1 MPDITGE
8 NIVRPGQTACFLH
21 AILDPVLNQSQEEP
35 IRMTTTPLAGLR
47 ALVADDN
54 PINLQIIDT
63 FLKRL
68 GLVPQLVEDGRQAV
82 DAWAPGKF
90 DILCF
95 DIAMP
100 ELDGIAALQHIQAR
114 ARAMVAPMTPAV
126 AITANAQPH
135 QLQSY
140 LAAGFDDN
148 LAKPVSRAEL
158 ARVISAAI
166 AQTTTPHGA

>member
-1 MPDITGE
+1 
-8 NIVRPGQTACFLH
+8 
-21 AILDPVLNQSQEEP
+21 
-35 IRMTTTPLAGLR
+35 MTDAPLAGLR

-68 GLVPQLVEDGRQAV
+68 GLVPHLVEDGRQAV
-82 DAWAPGKF
+82 DAWAPGRF
-90 DILCF
+90 DVLCF

-100 ELDGIAALQHIQAR
+100 ELDGIDALGQIQSR
-114 ARAMVAPMTPAV
+114 ASALVAPMTPAL

-140 LAAGFDDN
+140 LAAGFDDH

-158 ARVISAAI
+158 ARAITGAITGAI
-166 AQTTTPHGA
+166 AGTPRQSD

>member
-1 MPDITGE
+1 
-8 NIVRPGQTACFLH
+8 
-21 AILDPVLNQSQEEP
+21 
-35 IRMTTTPLAGLR
+35 MTDAPLTGLR

-68 GLVPQLVEDGRQAV
+68 GLVPHLVEDGRQAV
-82 DAWAPGKF
+82 DAWAPGRF
-90 DILCF
+90 DVLCF

-100 ELDGIAALQHIQAR
+100 ELDGIDALGQIQSR
-114 ARAMVAPMTPAV
+114 ASALVAPMTPAL

-140 LAAGFDDN
+140 LAAGFDDH

-158 ARVISAAI
+158 ARAITGAITGAI
-166 AQTTTPHGA
+166 AGTPRQSD

>member
-1 MPDITGE
+1 
-8 NIVRPGQTACFLH
+8 
-21 AILDPVLNQSQEEP
+21 
-35 IRMTTTPLAGLR
+35 MTTAPLAGLR

-54 PINLQIIDT
+54 PINLQIIET

-68 GLVPQLVEDGRQAV
+68 GLVPHLVEDGRQAV
-82 DAWAPGKF
+82 DAWAPGRF

-100 ELDGIAALQHIQAR
+100 ELDGIGALQQIQAR
-114 ARAMVAPMTPAV
+114 ARAMVAPMTPAL

-148 LAKPVSRAEL
+148 IAKPVSRAEL
-158 ARVISAAI
+158 ARAITGAI
-166 AQTTTPHGA
+166 ARTTAQRSV

>member
-1 MPDITGE
+1 
-8 NIVRPGQTACFLH
+8 
-21 AILDPVLNQSQEEP
+21 
-35 IRMTTTPLAGLR
+35 MTDTPLAGLR

-68 GLVPQLVEDGRQAV
+68 GLVPHLVEDGRQAV
-82 DAWAPGKF
+82 DAWAPGQF

-95 DIAMP
+95 DISMP
-100 ELDGIAALQHIQAR
+100 ELDGIGALGQIQSR
-114 ARAMVAPMTPAV
+114 ARAMVVSMTPAL

-140 LAAGFDDN
+140 HDAGFDDH
-148 LAKPVSRAEL
+148 LAKPVSRANL
-158 ARVISAAI
+158 ARAITGAI
-166 AQTTTPHGA
+166 AGATRQSV

>member
-1 MPDITGE
+1 
-8 NIVRPGQTACFLH
+8 
-21 AILDPVLNQSQEEP
+21 
-35 IRMTTTPLAGLR
+35 MTDTPLAGLR

-68 GLVPQLVEDGRQAV
+68 GLEPHLVEDGRQAV
-82 DAWAPGKF
+82 DAWAPGRF

-100 ELDGIAALQHIQAR
+100 ELDGIGALGQIQTR
-114 ARAMVAPMTPAV
+114 ARALVVPMTPSL

-135 QLQSY
+135 QVQSY
-140 LAAGFDDN
+140 RDAGFDDH
-148 LAKPVSRAEL
+148 LAKPVSRADL
-158 ARVISAAI
+158 ARAISGAI
-166 AQTTTPHGA
+166 RGAITGATRQGV

>member
-1 MPDITGE
+1 
-8 NIVRPGQTACFLH
+8 
-21 AILDPVLNQSQEEP
+21 
-35 IRMTTTPLAGLR
+35 MTTAPLAGLR

-68 GLVPQLVEDGRQAV
+68 GVVPHLVEDGRQAV
-82 DAWAPGKF
+82 DAWAPGRF

-100 ELDGIAALQHIQAR
+100 ELDGIGALHEIRAR
-114 ARAMVAPMTPAV
+114 ASAMVAPMTPAL

-158 ARVISAAI
+158 ARAITEAI
-166 AQTTTPHGA
+166 ARTSTQRSA